1 MSESYYECDKRPQSS
16 LNGVFLH
23 KTLNTNIFT
32 LLCSIQIYLFGDDT
46 TDIANNSFCLAN
58 LTMNKVPKSEKEV
71 RGGHKLF
78 LSWFI
83 EKTVISKPVS

>member
-1 MSESYYECDKRPQSS
+1 M
-16 LNGVFLH
+16 
-23 KTLNTNIFT
+23 
-32 LLCSIQIYLFGDDT
+32 FGDDT

-78 LSWFI
+78 FVMI
-83 EKTVISKPVS
+83 Y